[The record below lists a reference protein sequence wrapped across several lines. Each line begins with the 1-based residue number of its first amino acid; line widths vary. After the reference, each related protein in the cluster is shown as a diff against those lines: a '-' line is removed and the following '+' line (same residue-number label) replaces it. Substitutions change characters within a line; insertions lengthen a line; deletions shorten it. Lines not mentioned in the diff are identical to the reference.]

1 MLQEKWRQMLFL
13 QEWTKSIFLS
23 MDNTVHKIAQII
35 KEKGIASHNFGL
47 INGNT
52 GISIFFYHLA
62 RRTGN
67 PEYEKI
73 ADELLDNVY
82 LNISTSAPSDYENG
96 LAGIGW
102 GIEYLVQNNFAEGNT
117 DEILEDVDN
126 KVFRSLNEE
135 VYSSFELTNGITG
148 YLFYL
153 IIRLKNL
160 TFPISMAKRITRE
173 LLIQT
178 INRIDELVTLQFP
191 SIVKDVKFDLF
202 WGFPAMLV
210 GLNEAYKLKA
220 YNEKIVCM
228 IKQWLPYFEAYIPSL
243 HINRLF
249 LAVVLKRLNSE
260 IAEERL
266 EKQIRILLFATDFE
280 ILKTE
285 IDFNLTNVR
294 FGWPGVILLLN
305 IASNKLE
312 PDYPNYQLLER
323 TYLEIIDKQREQFEY
338 LHQNLHAVMFN
349 QFGLFNGLSGIGL
362 MELLLP
368 EILTGYSSNN
378 Q

>member
-1 MLQEKWRQMLFL
+1 
-13 QEWTKSIFLS
+13 
-23 MDNTVHKIAQII
+23 
-35 KEKGIASHNFGL
+35 
-47 INGNT
+47 
-52 GISIFFYHLA
+52 
-62 RRTGN
+62 
-67 PEYEKI
+67 
-73 ADELLDNVY
+73 
-82 LNISTSAPSDYENG
+82 
-96 LAGIGW
+96 
-102 GIEYLVQNNFAEGNT
+102 
-117 DEILEDVDN
+117 
-126 KVFRSLNEE
+126 
-135 VYSSFELTNGITG
+135 
-148 YLFYL
+148 
-153 IIRLKNL
+153 
-160 TFPISMAKRITRE
+160 MAKRITRE